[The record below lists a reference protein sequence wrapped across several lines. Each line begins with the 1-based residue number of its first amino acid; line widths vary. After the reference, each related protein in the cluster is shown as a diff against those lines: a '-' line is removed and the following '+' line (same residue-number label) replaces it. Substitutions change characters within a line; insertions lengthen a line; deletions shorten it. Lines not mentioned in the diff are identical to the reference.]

1 MNVSIRLRK
10 TICTRRKVGTRKL
23 HTRTIYI
30 RNGMNSQFI
39 SCRKGRKIKHE
50 DNWQYSSRA
59 STHSSLRSIVMRLRI
74 NQILFEH
81 IFNLVY
87 FSVRKISESQFDT
100 RTRKVHVINIYIIL
114 MCGACKIYIIKY
126 VTTHTHTFIS

>member
-1 MNVSIRLRK
+1 MSASVCGKQSEREEKSVQENYY
-10 TICTRRKVGTRKL
+10 TRK
-23 HTRTIYI
+23 IYI

-87 FSVRKISESQFDT
+87 FSI
-100 RTRKVHVINIYIIL
+100 
-114 MCGACKIYIIKY
+114 
-126 VTTHTHTFIS
+126 